1 MATLTERLFH
11 LIAAVLLVLVVAGC
25 ATTAD
30 RKVTLLYEPTV
41 HAAGGSGELY
51 LAKEAEPAP
60 SGANQAVQW
69 VIGSIKDRD
78 GNKTGSI
85 VTDTMPVDLV
95 LQAFSAELKAAGY
108 TVVPVSEVP
117 PKAVKGISLGNVVIT
132 LDEVASLVKAE
143 AKSSIKVSA
152 EIWRDGNRVTRLTYE
167 TVNSDM
173 TVTGRDQFLRE
184 TLGKALQNLMRE
196 AVPALIK
203 VLEQK

>member
-1 MATLTERLFH
+1 MATVTERLFH
-11 LIAAVLLVLVVAGC
+11 LIAAVLLVLAVAGC

-41 HAAGGSGELY
+41 HATGGSGELY
-51 LAKEAEPAP
+51 LAKEAESPP

-69 VIGSIKDRD
+69 VVGSIKDRD

-108 TVVPVSEVP
+108 TVVPVSDVP
-117 PKAVKGISLGNVVIT
+117 SKAVKGISLGNAVIT
-132 LDEVASLVKAE
+132 LDEVASLVKVE
-143 AKSSIKVSA
+143 AKSSVKVSA
-152 EIWRDGNRVTRLTYE
+152 EIWRDGSRVTRLTYE